1 MRALSFTHRYTGI
14 KCLLDVILEAQIT
27 FSIILVVAHCIII
40 RAYQR
45 DTKRGKIELPKIC
58 AQKNFELVTSFSWL
72 RLSSLCHV
80 LILYL

>member
-1 MRALSFTHRYTGI
+1 MCALSSTHRYTGI
-14 KCLLDVILEAQIT
+14 KCLLDVMLEAQIT
-27 FSIILVVAHCIII
+27 FWIILIVAHCIII

-45 DTKRGKIELPKIC
+45 DTKGRKIELPKTC
-58 AQKNFELVTSFSWL
+58 ARKNFELVTSFSWL